1 MATDRTEPIQGL
13 KCHLRTLY
21 TSNVAVFKALFIHP
35 ANTHTER
42 RKLALIPYAIQML
55 YFEAKYSIS
64 TIQREHGFF
73 SCCCCVYSLVSS
85 WYSVCGG
92 WLYIANNYVI
102 VFHDLSTSRRLFPGC
117 PVPPRPS
124 RSFHSTSSAVVRLER
139 GIYTMWHV
147 AAAVNSASM
156 NGMNGNIKY
165 TCTQTKTMVYI
176 QQS

>member
-1 MATDRTEPIQGL
+1 MWPYSRL
-13 KCHLRTLY
+13 YLY
-21 TSNVAVFKALFIHP
+21 TLQ
-35 ANTHTER
+35 THTQR
-42 RKLALIPYAIQML
+42 DVNWRSFHML
-55 YFEAKYSIS
+55 YKCYIAKPNIAFQPSS
-64 TIQREHGFF
+64 GSMVFF